1 MWCDGGD
8 MVITSFSRVV
18 TKVWKMI
25 FVFKVLIFR
34 WVRVVCCLT
43 CLININKPLR
53 GKCMYNVNV
62 CIYIYYTCFCV
73 LIIYDIWYLLCGW
86 LHVLYIY
93 ISYTYVDI
101 KHAHTRGS
109 SYQSSSWIGRDYQ
122 QSKAVYESVLADL
135 SVKKGWRAVD
145 SVDLRG
151 WKEQLF

>member
-1 MWCDGGD
+1 M
-8 MVITSFSRVV
+8 
-18 TKVWKMI
+18 
-25 FVFKVLIFR
+25 
-34 WVRVVCCLT
+34 
-43 CLININKPLR
+43 
-53 GKCMYNVNV
+53 
-62 CIYIYYTCFCV
+62 
-73 LIIYDIWYLLCGW
+73 IYDICFVVDYMC
-86 LHVLYIY
+86 YIY